1 MIKYIF
7 DNVIFLCFL
16 PKCVVCDWRGGMGGG
31 QRFEQLMYFY
41 HWQFTEFSSRHWGSS
56 SWTIWIWTIPGL
68 HTWAVWPIARFWAC
82 QSEPGW
88 LSGSSPDCLSCTEYR
103 WPGRIVNIYDCSK
116 TLHCCTS
123 ETRAHTILSH
133 QSSTAKKTVP
143 RMYPRPQEKTS
154 PIMFCTESPGKWRV
168 R

>member
-116 TLHCCTS
+116 TLLYLWDKSPHNTEPPELHSQEDCSKDVS
-123 ETRAHTILSH
+123 ETTGENVTNNVLYGV
-133 QSSTAKKTVP
+133 T
-143 RMYPRPQEKTS
+143 
-154 PIMFCTESPGKWRV
+154 
-168 R
+168 

>member
-16 PKCVVCDWRGGMGGG
+16 PKCVVCDWRAGMGGG

-41 HWQFTEFSSRHWGSS
+41 HWQFTEFSSRHLGSS

-103 WPGRIVNIYDCSK
+103 WPDHDNNVIYICDVVDN
-116 TLHCCTS
+116 TINTS
-123 ETRAHTILSH
+123 ETSAHTTLSH
-133 QSSTAKKTVP
+133 QSSTAKKTVWLIG
-143 RMYPRPQEKTS
+143 RS
-154 PIMFCTESPGKWRV
+154 VS
-168 R
+168 

>member
-103 WPGRIVNIYDCSK
+103 WPGRIVNIHDCSK
-116 TLHCCTS
+116 TFVPLRQEPTQYWA
-123 ETRAHTILSH
+123 TRAPQPRRLFQGCIRDHRRKRH
-133 QSSTAKKTVP
+133 Q
-143 RMYPRPQEKTS
+143 
-154 PIMFCTESPGKWRV
+154 
-168 R
+168 